1 MKFRWIAIDAK
12 GKRHTGVSDAESER
26 EIVAQLRSQG
36 LLPQTIKQQRSKLT
50 LQRFPARIS
59 HAELT
64 LFTRQLATLMA
75 AALPLDEA
83 LAAIQQQ
90 KESKNF
96 VTIISALRQ
105 AVLEGQSLS
114 AAMQQY
120 PRQFDTVYCT
130 LVKAGEAVGQPG
142 AVLERLADFNEARQR
157 MRSKLM
163 QALIYPSLLT
173 TVAILV
179 VVILLTAVVPK
190 VAAQFI
196 HLKHEL
202 PLTTRTLLAISDF
215 LSAYG
220 PWLLGLFIVGF
231 SLFSYWLKREGNRHR
246 FHRLLILFRGTTQL
260 VCAIDS
266 ARYLRALSILNVS
279 GVPLL
284 QGMSLS
290 AEGVGNMEIRQR
302 LSDAAES
309 VRQGNSVSQSLEKT
323 QIFPPMMLY
332 MIASG
337 EKSGQL
343 GELMQRATDNQE
355 AQLQNRITM
364 TLAIFEP
371 ALIVVMAAIVLFI
384 VVAVMQPILQL
395 NSLMN

>member
-1 MKFRWIAIDAK
+1 MKFRWVATDEK
-12 GKRHTGVSDAESER
+12 GKRHTGLSDAETER
-26 EIVAQLRSQG
+26 DMVAQLRSRS
-36 LLPQTIKQQRSKLT
+36 LLPETIKQQRSGIT
-50 LQRFPARIS
+50 LRRFPVRVS

-90 KESKNF
+90 KESKNI
-96 VTIISALRQ
+96 VGIIGTLRQ

-114 AAMQQY
+114 SAMQQH
-120 PRQFDTVYCT
+120 PRLFDTVYCT
-130 LVKAGEAVGQPG
+130 LIKAGETVGQPG

-190 VAAQFI
+190 VAAQFV
-196 HLKHEL
+196 HLKHAL
-202 PLTTRTLLAISDF
+202 PLTTRTLLAISHF

-220 PWLLGLFIVGF
+220 PWILLIAAAVGGA
-231 SLFSYWLKREGNRHR
+231 FSYWLKQEGNRHC
-246 FHRLLILFRGTTQL
+246 FHRQLIRMRFTAPLI
-260 VCAIDS
+260 CAIDS

-284 QGMSLS
+284 QGMTLS
-290 AEGVGNMEIRQR
+290 AEGVANQEIRQR

-309 VRQGNSVSQSLEKT
+309 VRQGNGISPSLEKT

-332 MIASG
+332 MVASG

-355 AQLQNRITM
+355 IQLQNRIAM

>member
-1 MKFRWIAIDAK
+1 MKFRWVATDPR
-12 GKRHTGVSDAESER
+12 GNRHTGVSDAGSER
-26 EIVAQLRSQG
+26 ELVAQLRSQS
-36 LLPQTIKQQRSKLT
+36 LLPQSIKQQRRKLT
-50 LQRFPARIS
+50 VRWSPARVS
-59 HAELT
+59 HDELT

-90 KESKNF
+90 KENKNLIG
-96 VTIISALRQ
+96 VIGLLRQ

-114 AAMQQY
+114 SAMQQH
-120 PRQFDTVYCT
+120 PRVFDTVYCT
-130 LVKAGEAVGQPG
+130 LVKAGEAVGKAG

-157 MRSKLM
+157 MHSKLM

-173 TVAILV
+173 IVAIVV
-179 VVILLTAVVPK
+179 VVILLTAVVPN

-202 PLTTRTLLAISDF
+202 PLTTRILLAISDF
-215 LSAYG
+215 LSVYG
-220 PWLLGLFIVGF
+220 PGILGLLFVGGG
-231 SLFSYWLKREGNRHR
+231 LFSYWLKREGNRHR
-246 FHRLLILFRGTTQL
+246 FHRLLIHFRATAPL

-290 AEGVGNMEIRQR
+290 AEGVGNQEIRQR
-302 LSDAAES
+302 LSDAAER

-323 QIFPPMMLY
+323 AIFPPMMLY

-343 GELMQRATDNQE
+343 GELMQRAADNQDVR
-355 AQLQNRITM
+355 LQNHITL

>member
-1 MKFRWIAIDAK
+1 MKFRWVATDDN
-12 GKRHTGVSDAESER
+12 GDRHTGVSEAESER
-26 EIVAQLRSQG
+26 EMVARLRSQS
-36 LLPQTIKQQRSKLT
+36 LLPQSIKQQRHRTT
-50 LQRFPARIS
+50 LWRFSARVS

-90 KESKNF
+90 KESKNL
-96 VTIISALRQ
+96 VSIIGALRQ

-114 AAMQQY
+114 AAMQLH
-120 PRQFDTVYCT
+120 PRLFDTVYCT
-130 LVKAGEAVGQPG
+130 LVKAGETVGQAG

-157 MRSKLM
+157 MRSKLT

-196 HLKHEL
+196 HLRHEL
-202 PLTTRTLLAISDF
+202 PLTTRLLLAISHF
-215 LSAYG
+215 LSAQG
-220 PWLLGLFIVGF
+220 PWLLLLFITLGGLF
-231 SLFSYWLKREGNRHR
+231 SCWLKREGNRLR
-246 FHRLLILFRGTTQL
+246 FHRLLTRFRL
-260 VCAIDS
+260 VCAINS

-284 QGMSLS
+284 QAMALS
-290 AEGVGNMEIRQR
+290 AEGVMNQEIRQR
-302 LSDAAES
+302 LCSAAES
-309 VRQGNSVSQSLEKT
+309 VRQGNSVSQSLGKT
-323 QIFPPMMLY
+323 HIFPPMMLY

-355 AQLQNRITM
+355 IHLQNRITM
-364 TLAIFEP
+364 ALAIFEP
-371 ALIVVMAAIVLFI
+371 ALIVLMAAIVLFI

>member
-1 MKFRWIAIDAK
+1 MKFRWVATDDN
-12 GKRHTGVSDAESER
+12 GDRHTGVSEAESER
-26 EIVAQLRSQG
+26 EMVARLRSQS
-36 LLPQTIKQQRSKLT
+36 LLPQSIKQQRHRTT
-50 LQRFPARIS
+50 LWRFSARVS

-90 KESKNF
+90 KESKNL
-96 VTIISALRQ
+96 VSIIGALRQ

-114 AAMQQY
+114 AAMQLH
-120 PRQFDTVYCT
+120 PRLFDTVYCT
-130 LVKAGEAVGQPG
+130 LVKAGETVGQAG

-157 MRSKLM
+157 MRSKLT

-196 HLKHEL
+196 HLRHEL
-202 PLTTRTLLAISDF
+202 PLTTRLLLAISHF
-215 LSAYG
+215 LSAQG
-220 PWLLGLFIVGF
+220 PWLLLLFITLGGLF
-231 SLFSYWLKREGNRHR
+231 SCWLKREGNRLR
-246 FHRLLILFRGTTQL
+246 FHRLLTRFRL

-284 QGMSLS
+284 QAMALS
-290 AEGVGNMEIRQR
+290 AEGVMNQEIRQR
-302 LSDAAES
+302 LCSAAES
-309 VRQGNSVSQSLEKT
+309 VRQGNSVSQSLGKT
-323 QIFPPMMLY
+323 HIFPPMMLY

-355 AQLQNRITM
+355 IHLQNRITM
-364 TLAIFEP
+364 ALAIFEP
-371 ALIVVMAAIVLFI
+371 ALIVLMAAIVLFI

>member
-1 MKFRWIAIDAK
+1 MKFRWVATDDN
-12 GKRHTGVSDAESER
+12 GDRHTGVSEAEGER
-26 EIVAQLRSQG
+26 EMVARLRSQS
-36 LLPQTIKQQRSKLT
+36 LLPESIKQQRHRIT
-50 LQRFPARIS
+50 LWRLSPRVS

-90 KESKNF
+90 KESKNL
-96 VTIISALRQ
+96 VSIIGTLHQ

-114 AAMQQY
+114 AAMQQH
-120 PRQFDTVYCT
+120 PRLFDTVYCT
-130 LVKAGEAVGQPG
+130 LVKAGETVGQAG

-157 MRSKLM
+157 MRSKLT

-196 HLKHEL
+196 HLRHEL
-202 PLTTRTLLAISDF
+202 PLTTRMLLTISHF
-215 LSAYG
+215 LSSQG
-220 PWLLGLFIVGF
+220 PWLLLIFIAWGGLF
-231 SLFSYWLKREGNRHR
+231 SCWLKREGNRLR
-246 FHRLLILFRGTTQL
+246 FHRLLTRFRL

-284 QGMSLS
+284 QAMALS
-290 AEGVGNMEIRQR
+290 AEGVMNQEIRQR
-302 LSDAAES
+302 LCHAAES
-309 VRQGNSVSQSLEKT
+309 VRQGNSVSQSLGKT
-323 QIFPPMMLY
+323 HIFPPMMLY

-355 AQLQNRITM
+355 VHLQNRIAM
-364 TLAIFEP
+364 ALAIFEP

-384 VVAVMQPILQL
+384 VMAVMQPILQL

>member
-1 MKFRWIAIDAK
+1 MKFRWVATDDN
-12 GKRHTGVSDAESER
+12 GDRHTGVSEAESER
-26 EIVAQLRSQG
+26 EMVALLRSQS
-36 LLPQTIKQQRSKLT
+36 LLPQSIKQQRHRTT
-50 LQRFPARIS
+50 LWRFSARVS

-90 KESKNF
+90 KESKNL
-96 VTIISALRQ
+96 VSIIGELRQ

-114 AAMQQY
+114 AAMQLH
-120 PRQFDTVYCT
+120 PRLFDTVYCT
-130 LVKAGEAVGQPG
+130 LVKAGETVGQAG

-157 MRSKLM
+157 MRSKLT

-196 HLKHEL
+196 HLRHEL
-202 PLTTRTLLAISDF
+202 PLTTRLLLAISHF
-215 LSAYG
+215 LSAQG
-220 PWLLGLFIVGF
+220 PWLLLLFITLGGLF
-231 SLFSYWLKREGNRHR
+231 SCWLKREGNRLR
-246 FHRLLILFRGTTQL
+246 FHRLLTRFRL

-284 QGMSLS
+284 QAMALS
-290 AEGVGNMEIRQR
+290 AEGVMNQEIRQR
-302 LSDAAES
+302 LCNAAES
-309 VRQGNSVSQSLEKT
+309 VRQGNSVSQSLGKT
-323 QIFPPMMLY
+323 HIFPPMMLY

-355 AQLQNRITM
+355 IHLQNRITM
-364 TLAIFEP
+364 ALAIFEP
-371 ALIVVMAAIVLFI
+371 ALIVLMAAIVLFI

>member
-1 MKFRWIAIDAK
+1 MKFRWVATDDN
-12 GKRHTGVSDAESER
+12 GDRHTGVSEAESER
-26 EIVAQLRSQG
+26 EMVARLRSQS
-36 LLPQTIKQQRSKLT
+36 LLPQSIKQQRHRTT
-50 LQRFPARIS
+50 LWRFSARVS

-90 KESKNF
+90 KESKNL
-96 VTIISALRQ
+96 VSIIGALRQ

-114 AAMQQY
+114 AAMQLH
-120 PRQFDTVYCT
+120 PRLFDTVYCT
-130 LVKAGEAVGQPG
+130 LVKAGETVGQAG

-157 MRSKLM
+157 MRSKLT

-196 HLKHEL
+196 HLRHEL
-202 PLTTRTLLAISDF
+202 PLTTRLLLAISHF
-215 LSAYG
+215 LSAQG
-220 PWLLGLFIVGF
+220 SWLLLLFITLGGLF
-231 SLFSYWLKREGNRHR
+231 SCWLKREGNRLR
-246 FHRLLILFRGTTQL
+246 FHRLLTRFRL

-284 QGMSLS
+284 QAMALS
-290 AEGVGNMEIRQR
+290 AEGVMNQEIRQR
-302 LSDAAES
+302 LCSAAES
-309 VRQGNSVSQSLEKT
+309 VRQGNSVSQSLGKT
-323 QIFPPMMLY
+323 HIFPPMMLY

-355 AQLQNRITM
+355 IHLQNRITM
-364 TLAIFEP
+364 ALAIFEP
-371 ALIVVMAAIVLFI
+371 ALIVLMAAIVLFI

>member
-1 MKFRWIAIDAK
+1 MKFRWVATDAN
-12 GKRHTGVSDAESER
+12 GNYRTGVSDAESER
-26 EIVAQLRSQG
+26 QVVAKLRSQS
-36 LLPQTIKQQRSKLT
+36 LLPKSIKQQRRKIAF
-50 LQRFPARIS
+50 RFFSARVS
-59 HAELT
+59 HAALT
-64 LFTRQLATLMA
+64 IFTRQLATLMA

-83 LAAIQQQ
+83 LAVIQQQ
-90 KESKNF
+90 KESKNIMG
-96 VTIISALRQ
+96 VVGLLHQ

-114 AAMQQY
+114 TAMQQH
-120 PRQFDTVYCT
+120 PGVFDAVYCT
-130 LVKAGEAVGQPG
+130 LVKAGEAGG
-142 AVLERLADFNEARQR
+142 NLAAVLERLANFNEARQH
-157 MRSKLM
+157 MRNKLT

-179 VVILLTAVVPK
+179 VVILLTTVVPK

-196 HLKHEL
+196 HLKHDL
-202 PLTTRTLLAISDF
+202 PISTHILLSISDF
-215 LSAYG
+215 LSTYG
-220 PWLLGLFIVGF
+220 LWLLGLFIAGGC
-231 SLFSYWLKREGNRHR
+231 LFSYWLRQKGNLHR
-246 FHRLLILFRGTTQL
+246 FHRLLINFRGTTQL

-266 ARYLRALSILNVS
+266 ARYLRVLSILNIS

-284 QGMSLS
+284 QGMLLS
-290 AEGVGNMEIRQR
+290 AEGVANKEIRQR
-302 LSDAAES
+302 LNDAAES
-309 VRQGNSVSQSLEKT
+309 LRQGNSLSKSLEKT
-323 QIFPPMMLY
+323 KVFPPIMLY

-355 AQLQNRITM
+355 ARLQSRIAI

-395 NSLMN
+395 NSLMS

>member
-1 MKFRWIAIDAK
+1 MKFNWIATDAK
-12 GKRHTGVSDAESER
+12 GYRHTGISDAGSER
-26 EIVAQLRSQG
+26 EMVAQLRSQS
-36 LLPQTIKQQRSKLT
+36 LLPQSIKQQRRKIT
-50 LQRFPARIS
+50 LWCFTARIS
-59 HAELT
+59 YAELT
-64 LFTRQLATLMA
+64 IFTRQLATLMS

-83 LAAIQQQ
+83 LAVIQQQ
-90 KESKNF
+90 KDSKNL
-96 VTIISALRQ
+96 VGVIGSLRQ
-105 AVLEGQSLS
+105 EVLEGQSLS
-114 AAMQQY
+114 AAMQQH
-120 PRQFDTVYCT
+120 PRLFDTVYCT
-130 LVKAGEAVGQPG
+130 LIRAGESVGQLG

-163 QALIYPSLLT
+163 QALIYPALLT
-173 TVAILV
+173 MVAILV
-179 VVILLTAVVPK
+179 VAILLTAVVPK

-202 PLTTRTLLAISDF
+202 PLTTRILLAISDF

-220 PWLLGLFIVGF
+220 PWLLGLFISSVG
-231 SLFSYWLKREGNRHR
+231 LFSYWLKQEGNRHR
-246 FHRLLILFRGTTQL
+246 FHRLLIRFRGTAPL
-260 VCAIDS
+260 VCATDS

-284 QGMSLS
+284 QGMLLS
-290 AEGVGNMEIRQR
+290 AEGVGNQEIRQR
-302 LSDAAES
+302 LSDAAER
-309 VRQGNSVSQSLEKT
+309 VRQGNSITQSLEKT

-355 AQLQNRITM
+355 TQLQNQITM

-371 ALIVVMAAIVLFI
+371 ALIIVMAAIVLFI